1 MEFGTIFKGAAS
13 VLQNFSKTQLAV
25 LGLTMTITVG
35 GIGTGG
41 YLIYNHFHEPQEIA
55 AEVLETETETEEIVA
70 AVTEETETETET
82 EAEAEPVE
90 VTLVGSSIEKD
101 LKIKVQDKDSHNIKD
116 EAFSISVKPKKGKEK
131 ESIYEDDDH
140 DGIIHIKDISG
151 GEYFV
156 ALQEIEV
163 YYTKEE
169 SYTFAVKEKIEYN
182 KDEV

>member
-101 LKIKVQDKDSHNIKD
+101 LKIKVQDKDAHNIKD
-116 EAFSISVKPKKGKEK
+116 
-131 ESIYEDDDH
+131 
-140 DGIIHIKDISG
+140 
-151 GEYFV
+151 
-156 ALQEIEV
+156 
-163 YYTKEE
+163 
-169 SYTFAVKEKIEYN
+169 
-182 KDEV
+182 